1 MRKSGAQGFVLNFES
16 TCLMKIRNMF
26 TYLTLRCLSTDFCFT
41 ACTAYPSITS
51 LSGVSTVFP
60 SYACTLTAL
69 ASNLFYLRWATAVR
83 VLELS
88 GVRDQV
94 SVDLDGV
101 SGWLSGFAV
110 STTLE
115 NQRIRLALGGL
126 RGCPLKNQAAKG
138 FFFIRERCRCRFIAV
153 KIQIRL

>member
-1 MRKSGAQGFVLNFES
+1 M
-16 TCLMKIRNMF
+16 
-26 TYLTLRCLSTDFCFT
+26 TLSD
-41 ACTAYPSITS
+41 
-51 LSGVSTVFP
+51 
-60 SYACTLTAL
+60 
-69 ASNLFYLRWATAVR
+69 LRWATAVR

-138 FFFIRERCRCRFIAV
+138 FFFIRE
-153 KIQIRL
+153 